1 MSRPR
6 RQIELPG
13 AKETRDRLLAEQ
25 GGVCAI
31 CGNPPKTRGLS
42 IDHDHKTGAVRG
54 LLCFR
59 CNRALPAYLS
69 WKWLVAAAMYVN
81 GSCGPPRVTLSALN
95 AMQPSDRFMVTFPE
109 TNSVRRD
116 G

>member
-1 MSRPR
+1 MPRPR

-13 AKETRDRLLAEQ
+13 AKETYDRLLAEQ

-31 CGNPPKTRGLS
+31 CGNPPKTRRLS

-54 LLCFR
+54 LLCFQ
-59 CNRALPAYLS
+59 CNRALPAAKKAEWFLRAYDYLNPDR
-69 WKWLVAAAMYVN
+69 WA
-81 GSCGPPRVTLSALN
+81 PPSEA
-95 AMQPSDRFMVTFPE
+95 S
-109 TNSVRRD
+109 RD